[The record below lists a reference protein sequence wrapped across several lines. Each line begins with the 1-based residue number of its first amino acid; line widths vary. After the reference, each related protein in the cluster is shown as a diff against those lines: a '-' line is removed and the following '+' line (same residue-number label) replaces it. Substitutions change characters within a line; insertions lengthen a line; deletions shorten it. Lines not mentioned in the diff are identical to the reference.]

1 MQDVGQLFV
10 TAAGALHP
18 WLLCALHRWP
28 QKCILKNLVAER
40 PLQTTCTA
48 EMSVAL
54 RRQGKH
60 VSVEGPRVE
69 NASQLWA
76 WLLGAIDSCK
86 GVRAGNYGSNS
97 DIVKDTPTNFGLDIM
112 MSVAASDLQDAIPMY
127 SNYGASRVHLAAP
140 GSEILSTVP
149 NGRYFVLSGARPRRM
164 YPVLQDG
171 CGT

>member
-1 MQDVGQLFV
+1 M
-10 TAAGALHP
+10 
-18 WLLCALHRWP
+18 
-28 QKCILKNLVAER
+28 
-40 PLQTTCTA
+40 
-48 EMSVAL
+48 
-54 RRQGKH
+54 
-60 VSVEGPRVE
+60 E

-112 MSVAASDLQDAIPMY
+112 MSVAASDLQDVIPMY